1 MTDSHQ
7 TAAQTNGADLSA
19 VAQTNGTGR
28 SSAADTS
35 ADKVPDR
42 IVLTDEQAFSLIRKY
57 GSPLY
62 LYDEQVLRKHCREI
76 RGLLP
81 RHRYTPS
88 YSTKA
93 NSNLELLR
101 IIREE
106 GFHVDA
112 MSAGE
117 IVLEEAAGFQPS
129 EIFMVTN
136 NISDE
141 EMRFAIDRG
150 ILMSADSLE
159 QLDRY
164 GRLNAGGEAAVR
176 LNPGIGTGHSDKVIT
191 GGSCKFGIEYSKIPQ
206 IREIAA
212 RHRLR
217 IVGLNQ
223 HVGSLFLDG
232 TVFLAS
238 CDRLLQAALTDFPGL
253 RFLDFGGGFGVPYH
267 GEHRLDLARLSAGLE
282 KRLDAFLQAYDNPD
296 IAFYTEA
303 GRYPVAE
310 CGMLLGT
317 VTCRKEVCGIR
328 YVGTDLGFNT
338 LIRPVL
344 YQAYHELTVYPQNNA
359 AFSVPS
365 SEAAGK
371 PVQVVGNICESG
383 DILAK
388 DRLLPP
394 VGYGDL
400 IGVQNAGAYG
410 YSMAS
415 NYNSRLRP
423 AEVLLCA
430 DGSTCLIRRRDT
442 FEDLLRQ
449 FDTGEIRI

>member
-1 MTDSHQ
+1 MSH
-7 TAAQTNGADLSA
+7 TNP
-19 VAQTNGTGR
+19 
-28 SSAADTS
+28 SSRLTP
-35 ADKVPDR
+35 PDR
-42 IVLTDEQAFSLIRKY
+42 IELSAAQAFDLIKTY

-62 LYDEQVLRKHCREI
+62 VYDEQVLRKHCRELK
-76 RGLLP
+76 GLLP
-81 RHRYTPS
+81 RHRCLPL

-93 NSNLELLR
+93 NSNIELLR

-112 MSAGE
+112 MSPGE
-117 IVLEEAAGFQPS
+117 ILLEEAAGFQPS

-141 EMRFAIDRG
+141 EMRFAAERG

-159 QLDRY
+159 QLERF
-164 GRLNAGGEAAVR
+164 GMMKPGGEIAVR

-191 GGSCKFGIEYSKIPQ
+191 GGSCKFGIEYKYIPQ

-212 RHRLR
+212 RYRLR

-232 TVFLAS
+232 TVFLAA
-238 CDRLLQAALTDFPGL
+238 CDRLLQAAKADFPEL

-267 GEHRLDLARLSAGLE
+267 GEHRLDLLRLRMELE
-282 KRLDAFLQAYDNPD
+282 KRLDAFLQEYGWRD
-296 IAFYTEA
+296 IFFHTEA

-317 VTCRKEVCGIR
+317 VTCRKEVCGLC
-328 YVGTDLGFNT
+328 YVGTDLGFNE

-344 YQAYHELTVYPQNNA
+344 YDAYHEIEVFRA
-359 AFSVPS
+359 ADINSDDRSLPLS
-365 SEAAGK
+365 DRNTALEQ
-371 PVQVVGNICESG
+371 VQIAGNICESG
-383 DILAK
+383 DILAR
-388 DRLLPP
+388 DRLLP
-394 VGYGDL
+394 VTAHGDL
-400 IGVQNAGAYG
+400 IGVRNAGAYG

-430 DGSTCLIRRRDT
+430 DGSTRLIRRRDT
-442 FEDLLRQ
+442 YEDLLRQ
-449 FDTGEIRI
+449 L